1 MKNDYLSLYMKPQ
14 PNNNASLNYAIFESS
29 RCTLY
34 NVAPIWDHVFPPT
47 WTIKIHCLVIA
58 GLPANNCRLFKYS
71 FGIFEICLK
80 TQTKGPFVLSDESE
94 TKLLW
99 KHCPHWP
106 ISFALPRWNDS
117 EMDAASN
124 SFENH
129 CITALWGWLE
139 AEIFGY
145 IDVKSLVVI
154 LTSLPI
160 RSRDITE

>member
-34 NVAPIWDHVFPPT
+34 NVAPIWDHVFLPT

-80 TQTKGPFVLSDESE
+80 TQTKGPFTLMCFQMNPRQSCCGSTVHTDLSVSHSQDGTIQRWMLPQIHLKTIVLRLCGDD
-94 TKLLW
+94 W
-99 KHCPHWP
+99 KQ
-106 ISFALPRWNDS
+106 
-117 EMDAASN
+117 
-124 SFENH
+124 
-129 CITALWGWLE
+129 
-139 AEIFGY
+139 
-145 IDVKSLVVI
+145 KSLD
-154 LTSLPI
+154 TS
-160 RSRDITE
+160 T